1 MTTIDLSKKDNK
13 DLPPP
18 VNTHPR
24 DKRLGLDPRR
34 VLISDSTLRQ
44 GDYSETCQMEPEEK
58 LAVAGRLA
66 KLGVDIVE
74 VGEPF
79 TSKAIFE
86 QCQQIAETVGTSHN
100 SPIIMALCKADKQH
114 IKVAYEAIQAAE
126 YPRLH
131 LIAPADEL
139 YRCLAP
145 SFATEQQEAEGEASD
160 SDSDSAIDLTE
171 DGEES
176 DGESCSVNKVQEYLD
191 QMAEAVEYG
200 REICPDIQFSVQDAF
215 RLAQEESGRWFLL
228 ALLGAAVRAGA
239 ATVTLSDTFGY
250 CTPSDVTALLG
261 DVRRLCREVA
271 LAGGGG
277 APARVGLACH
287 DDLGLSVANY
297 LAGVQAG
304 ARQLQCTVNG
314 IGRRAGNAPLEEV
327 AVALKVRRDYYRR
340 FFVAPEGEGGEDLQ
354 QLTAV
359 RAEELYPTSQL
370 VAKLTGLKVQRN
382 KAVVGENAFYQR
394 HLDNYDGKGDGGVMY
409 QILRPEE
416 VGAAKSDK
424 LVLGKSS
431 GRTAFVSHLTG
442 AMGLDAK
449 LLRDEQIDNA
459 FRRFKELC
467 DLKKDVTPLELEA
480 LVNDELYRVSGAKQ
494 RYDWG
499 GLQVYL
505 GTAGRPTATLTLFDR
520 QLKRDV
526 ERTVVAE
533 TGITAALT
541 ALEQVLQLPA
551 IKLMDFSILSKGAA
565 AESVGE
571 AVLHVKCLETGKV
584 FYGRGSS
591 SDIVL
596 ASAQG
601 YLNALN
607 RIYGHRNQVTQS
619 LIDLQLSGT
628 RVRKY

>member
-1 MTTIDLSKKDNK
+1 
-13 DLPPP
+13 
-18 VNTHPR
+18 
-24 DKRLGLDPRR
+24 DPRR

-145 SFATEQQEAEGEASD
+145 K
-160 SDSDSAIDLTE
+160 
-171 DGEES
+171 S

-271 LAGGGG
+271 LAGGG
-277 APARVGLACH
+277 ATARVGLACH

-327 AVALKVRRDYYRR
+327 AVALK
-340 FFVAPEGEGGEDLQ
+340 GKGGDLQ

-607 RIYGHRNQVTQS
+607 RIYG
-619 LIDLQLSGT
+619 
-628 RVRKY
+628 